1 MQQRTIRK
9 WTAEEESRL
18 FAQVKAF
25 PQNLKRCFMLVA
37 EDIDRTPAA
46 VATHWYT
53 VTSKKPQYVG
63 FVTVSGKHKSV
74 NRKNG
79 MGERSTEG
87 IFRRVLRL
95 LGIPVK

>member
-1 MQQRTIRK
+1 MAQQTYRK
-9 WTAEEESRL
+9 WTAEEESKL
-18 FAQVKAF
+18 FAQIKAF
-25 PQNLKRCFMLVA
+25 PQNLSKCFLLVA
-37 EDIDRTPAA
+37 EDIGRSPSA
-46 VATHWYT
+46 VQAHWYT

-87 IFRRVLRL
+87 IFKRILRL
-95 LGIPVK
+95 LGITV